1 MAISGMACSRHSIVN
16 AWSAGAQNRER
27 ILNGNVMGTFLNKLM
42 AASSRLRA

>member
-1 MAISGMACSRHSIVN
+1 MAISGMACSRHSLVN

-27 ILNGNVMGTFLNKLM
+27 ILNGNVMGTFLDILM